1 MGGGFLRRSGRGV
14 FESARPSMGG
24 AESHHV
30 HADDDK
36 QFEEHHAGA
45 LWSVLATHTED
56 LRSRA
61 LHAEAVEIVRAPEVG
76 GDRRN
81 DAMASRSGRAR
92 EGGGFQRGDQ
102 PFGCEQHH
110 SHAAQQKVRS
120 KLGAI
125 EAANGV

>member
-24 AESHHV
+24 AGSHHV
-30 HADDDK
+30 LADGHQ
-36 QFEEHHAGA
+36 QFEEHHASA
-45 LWSVLATHTED
+45 LWIALATHTED

-61 LHAEAVEIVRAPEVG
+61 VHAEAVGIVPAPEVG

-81 DAMASRSGRAR
+81 DAMASRGGRAR
-92 EGGGFQRGDQ
+92 EGGGFQRGHQ
-102 PFGCEQHH
+102 PLGCEQHH

-125 EAANGV
+125 EAAG